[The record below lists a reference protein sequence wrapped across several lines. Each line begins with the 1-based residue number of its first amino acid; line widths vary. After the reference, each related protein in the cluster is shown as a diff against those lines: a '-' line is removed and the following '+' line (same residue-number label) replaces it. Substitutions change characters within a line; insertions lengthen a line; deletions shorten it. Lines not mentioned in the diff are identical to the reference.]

1 MELCAF
7 SIFHLILCVHVF
19 LLLSCKLLEAG
30 TMSDSSFYPPHGLT
44 EVLSQRIYLLNKCS
58 QNCIVGDTTAPQGT
72 IKSGPFFSNIM
83 KRYYHNIVIDSENPS
98 PEFYLLKFLKF

>member
-1 MELCAF
+1 
-7 SIFHLILCVHVF
+7 
-19 LLLSCKLLEAG
+19 
-30 TMSDSSFYPPHGLT
+30 MSDSSFYPPHGLT

-83 KRYYHNIVIDSENPS
+83 KRYYHNIVIDSENPT
-98 PEFYLLKFLKF
+98 PEFYLLKSFQF